1 MKAALFYGEKKDIR
15 IENVDIP
22 SLNEDDVLIKVRACG
37 ICGSDARS
45 YFNGV
50 KERYK
55 IPVILGHEVVGEV
68 VESGKKL
75 GLSSGERVVVAP
87 IYGCGHCD
95 FCVCHQENL
104 CDSVV
109 VFGCNFDGAFAE
121 YMRIPGTGVA
131 RGVIS
136 RVPENLSI
144 SDEEATLIEPFS
156 CCLHGIKK
164 INLKP
169 GDTVMVSGAG
179 PIGLAHITLLKML
192 GAGCV
197 VVNDIVEERLSRA
210 KDFGADLT
218 VNSVK
223 EDLSQ
228 KVRDITGGKGVDSLI
243 VAAPSPEATE
253 VGINLIKKGGTL
265 LIFGGCPS
273 GSMINL
279 DPNLIHYS
287 EIKVTGSI
295 DATMED
301 FRQTIDLIHKAELAP
316 FITHSFPLDE
326 IKEAMEIIDRKEG
339 LKVVLKF

>member
-1 MKAALFYGEKKDIR
+1 MKAALFYGGKRDIR
-15 IENVDIP
+15 IENIDIP
-22 SLNEDDVLIKVRACG
+22 PLSKGDVLIKVKACG

-50 KERYK
+50 KKRYK
-55 IPVILGHEVVGEV
+55 IPVILGHEVIGEV
-68 VESGKKL
+68 VEAGKETDL
-75 GLSSGERVVVAP
+75 TIGERVVVAP

-95 FCVCHQENL
+95 FCISHQENL

-121 YMRIPGTGVA
+121 YMKIPRAGVA
-131 RGVIS
+131 RGVIA
-136 RVPENLSI
+136 RVPQDI

-169 GDTVMVSGAG
+169 GDTVMVTGAG

-192 GAGCV
+192 GAGQV
-197 VVNDIVEERLSRA
+197 IANDIINERLSRA
-210 KDFGADLT
+210 KNFGADIT
-218 VNSVK
+218 INSAR
-223 EDLSQ
+223 EDLIQ
-228 KVRDITGGKGVDSLI
+228 EVKDLTAGKGVDSLI
-243 VAAPSPEATE
+243 VAAPSPQAVEIG
-253 VGINLIKKGGTL
+253 VNLVRKGGTL

-273 GSMINL
+273 GSLINL

-287 EIKVTGSI
+287 EIKITGSI

-301 FRQTIDLIHKAELAP
+301 FREVINIIHFVDLSP
-316 FITHSFPLDE
+316 FVTHSFPLDG
-326 IKEAMEIIDRKEG
+326 IKDAMEVMGKKEG
-339 LKVVLKF
+339 LKVIIKFQ